1 MYFINTNNMRK
12 RIIFLIAALLT
23 IGAQSLFAQ
32 MSDDQ
37 IINYITSGVAAGKSE
52 RQIGTELMAKG
63 VTTSQLQRLLK
74 AYKSG
79 TMSASDVPSVATKL
93 DGNRSGRRP
102 VNLEAEDT
110 DSTSGKL
117 KDGSTTAKEKASA
130 KNKKKKSSAKSKS
143 VLKSSPIQSGIG
155 DVEVTAP
162 EAEDEELDDEESPLF
177 DEDGYKRIWGH
188 EIFSSGRLSFEPNQ
202 NGATPEDYVLGPGD
216 EIIIDIWGLNEAT
229 IKQEITPEGR
239 IIVSQVGPIQLAGLT
254 IKEAKGKIKSS
265 LSKIYSSLRSGSS
278 QMSVTLGDV
287 RTIMVNVMGEVE
299 VPGTY
304 RLSSFST
311 VFTALYRAG
320 GITEIGSLRNVN
332 LIRGGEV
339 YAVIDVYDYI
349 FAGKLDVNVAL
360 KEGDVINV
368 PAYTSLVSIEGF
380 VKRPMF
386 YELKEN
392 EGLAKLIAFAGGYSG
407 GAWQQEANVERND
420 GRTNHIFTVT
430 SDKMESFVMK
440 DGDAAYVSGSDVE
453 VFSNRVEIKGAVYR
467 PGKFELGGEIATVKQ
482 LVEHAGGLMEDAFL
496 GRAQIVR
503 EKQDRSLE
511 LVAVPIKGI
520 MEGTAADILLKRNDI
535 LIISN
540 INEIELKGDF
550 TITGYVVNP
559 GKYQFAEHTT
569 VEDLILLAG
578 GLSEGASSA
587 KVDVAR
593 RINIPSS
600 TSASDT
606 LANVFSMSIKDGL
619 MEDGSAG
626 FELEPYDVV
635 SVRRSPTYIEQ
646 RNVTITGEVT
656 FPGQYT
662 LSSTNERVSDLV
674 KRAGGATPNGN
685 VHGAMLKRKINQY
698 ERNVRN
704 AMARIVTQSV
714 SSRDSLDVN
723 KLKVTEIYTV
733 GLELDKALEHP
744 GSDYDVVLRDGDE
757 LIIPEE
763 ASTVRIQGEVLYP
776 NTVHFISGKPVR
788 YYVRQA
794 GGFSTRARRAKT
806 YVIYMNGTV
815 SVGAGAKLEPGC
827 EIIVPARSDKDRL
840 TTGEW
845 LGIGTSAASIT
856 TMIATIV
863 SLFK

>member
-1 MYFINTNNMRK
+1 MRK

-229 IKQEITPEGR
+229 IKQVITPEGR

-407 GAWQQEANVERND
+407 GAWKQEANVERND

-520 MEGTAADILLKRNDI
+520 MDGTAADILLKRNDI

-619 MEDGSAG
+619 IEDGSAG

-845 LGIGTSAASIT
+845 LGIGTTAASIT

>member
-1 MYFINTNNMRK
+1 MRK

-102 VNLEAEDT
+102 VNLEDEGT

-117 KDGSTTAKEKASA
+117 KDGSTTAKEKTSA

-155 DVEVTAP
+155 DVDVTAP

-600 TSASDT
+600 TAASDT

-619 MEDGSAG
+619 IEDGSAG

-845 LGIGTSAASIT
+845 LGIGTTAASIT

>member
-1 MYFINTNNMRK
+1 MRK

-117 KDGSTTAKEKASA
+117 KDGSTTAKEKTSA

-162 EAEDEELDDEESPLF
+162 EAEDEELDDEGSPLF

-320 GITEIGSLRNVN
+320 GITE
-332 LIRGGEV
+332 
-339 YAVIDVYDYI
+339 
-349 FAGKLDVNVAL
+349 
-360 KEGDVINV
+360 
-368 PAYTSLVSIEGF
+368 
-380 VKRPMF
+380 M
-386 YELKEN
+386 
-392 EGLAKLIAFAGGYSG
+392 
-407 GAWQQEANVERND
+407 
-420 GRTNHIFTVT
+420 
-430 SDKMESFVMK
+430 
-440 DGDAAYVSGSDVE
+440 
-453 VFSNRVEIKGAVYR
+453 
-467 PGKFELGGEIATVKQ
+467 
-482 LVEHAGGLMEDAFL
+482 
-496 GRAQIVR
+496 
-503 EKQDRSLE
+503 
-511 LVAVPIKGI
+511 
-520 MEGTAADILLKRNDI
+520 
-535 LIISN
+535 
-540 INEIELKGDF
+540 F
-550 TITGYVVNP
+550 TIT
-559 GKYQFAEHTT
+559 F
-569 VEDLILLAG
+569 LLA
-578 GLSEGASSA
+578 
-587 KVDVAR
+587 
-593 RINIPSS
+593 NWM
-600 TSASDT
+600 
-606 LANVFSMSIKDGL
+606 SMS
-619 MEDGSAG
+619 
-626 FELEPYDVV
+626 P
-635 SVRRSPTYIEQ
+635 
-646 RNVTITGEVT
+646 
-656 FPGQYT
+656 
-662 LSSTNERVSDLV
+662 
-674 KRAGGATPNGN
+674 
-685 VHGAMLKRKINQY
+685 
-698 ERNVRN
+698 
-704 AMARIVTQSV
+704 
-714 SSRDSLDVN
+714 
-723 KLKVTEIYTV
+723 
-733 GLELDKALEHP
+733 
-744 GSDYDVVLRDGDE
+744 
-757 LIIPEE
+757 
-763 ASTVRIQGEVLYP
+763 
-776 NTVHFISGKPVR
+776 
-788 YYVRQA
+788 
-794 GGFSTRARRAKT
+794 
-806 YVIYMNGTV
+806 
-815 SVGAGAKLEPGC
+815 
-827 EIIVPARSDKDRL
+827 
-840 TTGEW
+840 
-845 LGIGTSAASIT
+845 
-856 TMIATIV
+856 
-863 SLFK
+863 

>member
-1 MYFINTNNMRK
+1 MRK

-102 VNLEAEDT
+102 VNLEDEGT

-117 KDGSTTAKEKASA
+117 KDGSTTAKEKTSA

-155 DVEVTAP
+155 DVDVTAP
-162 EAEDEELDDEESPLF
+162 KAEDEELDDEESPLF

-407 GAWQQEANVERND
+407 GAWKQEANVERND

-600 TSASDT
+600 TAASDT

-619 MEDGSAG
+619 IEDGSAG

-845 LGIGTSAASIT
+845 LGIGTTAASIT